1 MEDNILCK
9 IHHFPLIITKIFEYS
24 LKRPFIL
31 HFLFEKSKYLKER
44 AEKFKIEKFNILSKQ
59 INNLYS
65 LFYEIQN
72 LSNHYNI
79 IMTKKLKI
87 EDEEKKYYI
96 TKPNI
101 NILYDASENLIDKYK
116 MFFQYNHNINI
127 IKNFES
133 LFEFCSIQPFIFLSI
148 NLFSKDNDINK
159 INLDLTEADLDINYI
174 KYINMNN
181 FVNAIKNQKMKL
193 VINIYNRYNKSKLKN
208 FYMNNYFTNID
219 LIKNLKIEELYFIR
233 PSLDENEKLEN
244 IFFKTEII
252 EEIELMFKLINDLKN
267 KDDILF
273 INFSDTIIKT
283 ISLYYNDIIKKEV
296 IKTSFNNNFKNLKN
310 ININS
315 NLVNKNIMNLM
326 KKIFKF
332 NLSIIHY
339 EDIINFNFDKNKKIE
354 ETLTINDGILNINFG
369 NNIIYNKYLYKY
381 LSNMFSFNNSYLAKK
396 VYKIEIIYNYE
407 DNEQFINSDYNIEF
421 EKGIDKCYLSNL
433 KEIIIKNTSN
443 KVNKKAI
450 INHNQLFNFFSFI
463 YSASNTL
470 SIINIHDTFT
480 PFNISDIFRNKN
492 IINNIIQLSIIS
504 PSLNRYNYS
513 EIIEKINK
521 CENLQYILIDT
532 LFSNFNDSF
541 YDIKISKNL
550 KNIKEFKFNDFFEYK
565 NIDKN
570 KIIFKQNC
578 LIDNELFEIFSEI
591 VENENQLQKI
601 ELNGFHY
608 KLDNIKNKN
617 ITSLEINLEE
627 NDRDYKINKI
637 KFKDINLRLNN
648 FPNLASLYIYVDI
661 VQKVDNFILHPIS
674 PKLKRIFLFS
684 SYIICD
690 INQLD
695 KYLQRNGVELI
706 VRNIDNFNKSKIL
719 AYITS
724 FPNI

>member
-1 MEDNILCK
+1 
-9 IHHFPLIITKIFEYS
+9 
-24 LKRPFIL
+24 
-31 HFLFEKSKYLKER
+31 
-44 AEKFKIEKFNILSKQ
+44 
-59 INNLYS
+59 
-65 LFYEIQN
+65 
-72 LSNHYNI
+72 
-79 IMTKKLKI
+79 MTKKLKI

-127 IKNFES
+127 GES

-181 FVNAIKNQKMKL
+181 LVNAIKNQKMKL

-433 KEIIIKNTSN
+433 KEIII
-443 KVNKKAI
+443 
-450 INHNQLFNFFSFI
+450 
-463 YSASNTL
+463 
-470 SIINIHDTFT
+470 NI
-480 PFNISDIFRNKN
+480 
-492 IINNIIQLSIIS
+492 
-504 PSLNRYNYS
+504 
-513 EIIEKINK
+513 
-521 CENLQYILIDT
+521 
-532 LFSNFNDSF
+532 
-541 YDIKISKNL
+541 
-550 KNIKEFKFNDFFEYK
+550 
-565 NIDKN
+565 
-570 KIIFKQNC
+570 
-578 LIDNELFEIFSEI
+578 
-591 VENENQLQKI
+591 
-601 ELNGFHY
+601 
-608 KLDNIKNKN
+608 
-617 ITSLEINLEE
+617 
-627 NDRDYKINKI
+627 
-637 KFKDINLRLNN
+637 
-648 FPNLASLYIYVDI
+648 
-661 VQKVDNFILHPIS
+661 
-674 PKLKRIFLFS
+674 
-684 SYIICD
+684 
-690 INQLD
+690 
-695 KYLQRNGVELI
+695 
-706 VRNIDNFNKSKIL
+706 
-719 AYITS
+719 
-724 FPNI
+724 